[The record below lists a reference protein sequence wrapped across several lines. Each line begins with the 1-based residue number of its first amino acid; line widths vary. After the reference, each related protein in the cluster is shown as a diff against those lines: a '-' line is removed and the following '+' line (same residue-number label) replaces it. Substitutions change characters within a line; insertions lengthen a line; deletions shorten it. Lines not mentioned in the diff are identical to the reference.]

1 MSNEIRGTFG
11 GESENIAV
19 TRATGNLFSIQSKTL
34 ETAQS
39 LVTRKDM
46 KGKVP
51 SQGYDSSRHLPEIGV
66 GVWSSLLNSAS
77 ALRESVTA
85 LANTLQTEGAT
96 LLSISHHPTA
106 GIRESYEEGVL
117 PKPLYDILRGTLEG
131 EPHVHPDVLPKVYAG
146 WDNPERA
153 RGWFHEVGTMA
164 ASAQP
169 WNSVDK
175 ETAASQIRAVQATGW
190 LFNLLTAN
198 SPYAEGKET
207 GKRDYRLEMWGPNG
221 IMSTSR
227 HAEDRNLT
235 ENIPTDFTSLTG
247 YYKYVLG
254 NQRPMVVPTQVANGN
269 AGEYKTKTRAVV
281 QPNTE
286 HFNALD
292 YLKSD
297 TVQVV
302 DMETGEKQKIKPSV
316 AHICNA
322 YDFLYFPRYGARL
335 RLFLPNA
342 DEIDPKKFAE
352 AVENGDDIT
361 FQKLL
366 VQGGINEKG
375 GALCVEGRVAATVL
389 PTEVHQ
395 SWDRFNLPFVLQTG
409 IVRAHEAINGYFDK
423 NEFSWYELS
432 HILPDNTNRA
442 AKDGGFDATVNTLD
456 GKKIPV
462 DQVATDVWNIAK
474 KTLTKEELELV
485 GDEIDRMISN
495 KQGPAEEQMEFV
507 NKQVQDTMSLAQAL
521 LGLITHQEIYLN

>member
-1 MSNEIRGTFG
+1 MSSEFRRTYG

-19 TRATGNLFSIQSKTL
+19 TRVTGNLFSIQPKML
-34 ETAQS
+34 EAAQS
-39 LVTRKDM
+39 LVTRKDLR
-46 KGKVP
+46 GKVP

-66 GVWSSLLNSAS
+66 GVWSSLLDSTS

-85 LANTLQTEGAT
+85 LARTLQSEGGTIISA
-96 LLSISHHPTA
+96 SHHPTA
-106 GIRESYEEGVL
+106 DIREGYENGVL
-117 PKPLYDILRGTLEG
+117 SKPLYDILRGAVKG

-146 WDNPERA
+146 WDNPEQA
-153 RGWFHEVGTMA
+153 RGWFHEAGTMA

-235 ENIPTDFTSLTG
+235 ENIPTDFKTLTE
-247 YYKYVLG
+247 YYRHVLG
-254 NQRPMVVPTQVANGN
+254 NQRPMVVPVEEKSTG
-269 AGEYKTKTRAVV
+269 AGEYKTKTRVVV

-286 HFNALD
+286 HFNVLD
-292 YLKSD
+292 YLKSE
-297 TVQVV
+297 TVNVV
-302 DMETGEKQKIKPSV
+302 DIETGEQQEIKPSV

-342 DEIDPKKFAE
+342 HKIDPRKFAE
-352 AVENGDDIT
+352 AVENGDEIA
-361 FQKLL
+361 FQSLL
-366 VQGGINEKG
+366 EQGGISEEG
-375 GALCVEGRVAATVL
+375 GVLCVEGRVAATVL
-389 PTEVHQ
+389 PTETHQ

-409 IVRAHEAINGYFDK
+409 IVRAHEAINGYFDNNK
-423 NEFSWYELS
+423 LSWYELS
-432 HILPDNTNRA
+432 HILPDNTNRSM
-442 AKDGGFDATVNTLD
+442 KDGGFNTAVNTLD

-507 NKQVQDTMSLAQAL
+507 NKQVKETMPLAHAL